1 MAATSTSTLDGL
13 ARTSARLFD
22 DCLLPDETVKIRDE
36 ARLFAER
43 VLAPRAAE
51 LNSAEESSTVFP
63 RDVLRQIA
71 DAGLYAVLFRADV
84 GGRALQY
91 PMLGAATLLE
101 ELAYFTPAVASSLY

>member
-51 LNSAEESSTVFP
+51 LNSAEESSAVFP
-63 RDVLRQIA
+63 PDILRQLA
-71 DAGLYAVLFRADV
+71 DAGLYATPFPAASASRAPPHPHL
-84 GGRALQY
+84 A
-91 PMLGAATLLE
+91 PPPLL
-101 ELAYFTPAVASSLY
+101 